1 MKIQNHL
8 QTKLQNAA
16 NNLCLAITYITL
28 ALYSKMTP
36 EEVPALET
44 MVAASITAAL
54 DDSTIL
60 SKDGYVLDAEKL
72 IYNTTGIK
80 ATVTKQK
87 ISSIKDL
94 PKDKYAAVNFE
105 YNGNNH
111 WVGAYGNEVIFNSL
125 EFSNCFAYGKP
136 VDARIIDFN

>member
-36 EEVPALET
+36 EEIPALET
-44 MVAASITAAL
+44 MVAASIVAAL
-54 DDSTIL
+54 DDNRIL
-60 SKDGYVLDAEKL
+60 AKDGSVLDAEKL

-87 ISSIKDL
+87 ITSIKDL

-105 YNGNNH
+105 YNENNH

-125 EFSNCFAYGKP
+125 EFSN
-136 VDARIIDFN
+136 